1 MSAHVKMH
9 NGTPTLFLD
18 GQPAFAGYLW
28 THVPELDGH
37 PAAPTIRRYA
47 EAGVH
52 LYAFDVGTQSS
63 REWRGPGP
71 DYEGHFN
78 FSETEARLQ
87 RLLDIDPE
95 ARFHFRVH
103 LDHRGETWWHDMYP
117 EECELCSDGERIY
130 ASFASTIWRSQAH
143 DFLRAFIGHI
153 DRIGLTD
160 RVVAYQTG
168 AGGTGEWVKGVGSMA
183 AQCADFSAPMA
194 HHFRDWVRNRYADNE
209 DALRTAWADDKV
221 RFDTAVV
228 PSAAAQLNTT
238 HLTFRDPRI
247 EQAVIDYYR
256 CLADL
261 CADLLIDFHRTVKE
275 ATNGQALAGA
285 FYGYLLELAWNMGF
299 FGGEER
305 SEYSTTQRSGH
316 LGLAKVLRSPYT
328 DFIVS
333 PYSYGFR
340 SIGGHGCAMP
350 PSESMRIHGKLYL
363 FEDDTRTYLNAPD
376 AGFGRATDV
385 KDSVTVLKR
394 NFAEILTCGQGIWW
408 LGGSPANPHIDPN
421 AEPAFGT
428 LLEQCQ
434 ALGQFG
440 LHLDRTPQAEIAVIL
455 DDESFFYETIRNDL
469 DLPLIF
475 QQRLWGL
482 PKIGAPTD
490 YYLLDDLLEN
500 RMPPYKLYIFLNAF
514 RLDATRRNAL
524 AKQIRRDGRIA
535 LWIYALG
542 YIKDEPSV
550 DHMAELTGFQFGL
563 GEQPWGPLMHITD
576 FTHPIT
582 QNLPQDISWGTN
594 SMLGPVFHLED
605 PETEVLGEV
614 VYSLG
619 RCEPGM
625 GVKRFDDWTSVYIA
639 APNIPAPVL
648 RGLAQFAGVHL
659 YNEAGDVLYATS
671 QLLSV
676 HTVAGGHRMF
686 YLPKEAE
693 VVYDLF
699 EKRTVAEHAD
709 QFEVNLPPRSTT
721 LYYTGGSELL
731 TRLPTA

>member
-95 ARFHFRVH
+95 TRFHFRVH

-256 CLADL
+256 YLADL

-299 FGGEER
+299 FGGEE
-305 SEYSTTQRSGH
+305 
-316 LGLAKVLRSPYT
+316 
-328 DFIVS
+328 
-333 PYSYGFR
+333 
-340 SIGGHGCAMP
+340 
-350 PSESMRIHGKLYL
+350 
-363 FEDDTRTYLNAPD
+363 
-376 AGFGRATDV
+376 
-385 KDSVTVLKR
+385 
-394 NFAEILTCGQGIWW
+394 
-408 LGGSPANPHIDPN
+408 GS
-421 AEPAFGT
+421 
-428 LLEQCQ
+428 
-434 ALGQFG
+434 
-440 LHLDRTPQAEIAVIL
+440 
-455 DDESFFYETIRNDL
+455 
-469 DLPLIF
+469 
-475 QQRLWGL
+475 
-482 PKIGAPTD
+482 
-490 YYLLDDLLEN
+490 
-500 RMPPYKLYIFLNAF
+500 
-514 RLDATRRNAL
+514 
-524 AKQIRRDGRIA
+524 
-535 LWIYALG
+535 
-542 YIKDEPSV
+542 
-550 DHMAELTGFQFGL
+550 
-563 GEQPWGPLMHITD
+563 
-576 FTHPIT
+576 
-582 QNLPQDISWGTN
+582 
-594 SMLGPVFHLED
+594 
-605 PETEVLGEV
+605 
-614 VYSLG
+614 
-619 RCEPGM
+619 
-625 GVKRFDDWTSVYIA
+625 
-639 APNIPAPVL
+639 
-648 RGLAQFAGVHL
+648 
-659 YNEAGDVLYATS
+659 
-671 QLLSV
+671 
-676 HTVAGGHRMF
+676 
-686 YLPKEAE
+686 
-693 VVYDLF
+693 
-699 EKRTVAEHAD
+699 
-709 QFEVNLPPRSTT
+709 
-721 LYYTGGSELL
+721 
-731 TRLPTA
+731 